1 MVNTNRPGKKGIKQI
16 PGEKKTAPLFK
27 VALIG
32 CGRIGWMLE
41 DDPLRV
47 KPATHAGGF
56 SNHPKTKITS
66 ACDINKTRLHQ
77 FGERYGIDSNSLYT
91 DFKDLLKN
99 ENPDIVSIATWT
111 EHHCEMV
118 IESAKNKSVKGIY
131 CEKPISL
138 TLKEAERMNAACKKR
153 GIPLVIGH
161 ERRFDSNFVKIKN
174 MIDDEVFGKL
184 RTIVA
189 HTLSSQVPKLPVS
202 KFAGGTLFH
211 DGTHLFDLVLYFG
224 GAADYVVGFDE
235 RDFGRKY
242 IESTAVGFIK
252 LKNGVNVLFEGGGRR
267 KYFKFD
273 LDMQFER
280 GRILIGNSGI
290 HLFGSKKSRH
300 YTGFFEL
307 EPIPYKEP
315 KNRKNAFVVAVDE
328 IVRSIKNGHVPRSN
342 GEEGKNS
349 LELILSIY
357 KSASKGGKKVKIGG
371 KNRG

>member
-1 MVNTNRPGKKGIKQI
+1 
-16 PGEKKTAPLFK
+16 
-27 VALIG
+27 
-32 CGRIGWMLE
+32 MLE
-41 DDPLRV
+41 DDPLRA

-56 SNHPKTKITS
+56 SNHPSTKITS
-66 ACDINKTRLHQ
+66 ACDINDERLYN
-77 FGERYGIDSNSLYT
+77 FGQRYSINRESLYS
-91 DFKDLLKN
+91 DYRELLKK

-118 IESAKNKSVKGIY
+118 IEAAKTKSVKGIY
-131 CEKPISL
+131 CEKPIAL
-138 TLKEAERMNAACKKR
+138 TLKDADRMNASCKKR

-161 ERRFDSNFVKIKN
+161 ERRFDANFVKIKK
-174 MIDDEVFGKL
+174 MIDDESFGKL

-189 HTLSSQVPKLPVS
+189 HTLSSPVPKLPVS

-224 GAADYVVGFDE
+224 GAADFVVGFDE
-235 RDFGRKY
+235 RDFGKKN
-242 IESTAVGFIK
+242 IESTAVGIIK

-273 LDMQFER
+273 LDLQFER

-290 HLFGSKKSRH
+290 YLFGSQKSRH

-307 EPIPYKEP
+307 EPIPYTEP

-328 IVRSIKNGHVPRSN
+328 LLKSVRNGHAPISS
-342 GEEGKNS
+342 GLEGRDT
-349 LELILSIY
+349 LELILAIY
-357 KSASKGGKKVKIGG
+357 KSASKGGEIIKIKG
-371 KNRG
+371 KSYK